1 MESEE
6 LYRWALFIY
15 SMKVPMRR
23 DRYQTTVA
31 RFIDFIGIRRKNL
44 EEKARAFAAALYIP

>member
-6 LYRWALFIY
+6 LDRWALFIY

-23 DRYQTTVA
+23 ERYQTRVA